1 MLSYTAIG
9 EALADV
15 MRTVS
20 GVSMAGYEVDDRDIH
35 MANMPL
41 IDVRLVTSDPE
52 IRAGQDY
59 FTDLIVQ
66 VDIYSFDLSS
76 NRQAAIVR
84 DTVMKDAQNAVRANP
99 SWHIEL
105 ETSILGPVELLTAK
119 DEDTGGFEAR
129 ATFQVIAKA
138 FTDRA

>member
-9 EALADV
+9 EALAVV
-15 MRTVS
+15 MASVS
-20 GVSMAGYEVDDRDIH
+20 GVGLAGYEVDERDIH

-59 FTDLIVQ
+59 FTDLVLQ
-66 VDIYSFDLSS
+66 CDIYSYDLSS

-84 DTVMKDAQNAVRANP
+84 DSILKAAQNAVRANP
-99 SWHIEL
+99 SWHVEL
-105 ETSILGPVELLTAK
+105 ESSLLGPVEFLTAK

-129 ATFQVIAKA
+129 ATFQVIAQA
-138 FTDRA
+138 FTDR